1 MCRDL
6 PGGQSFGIQRQHDL
20 IDPGPPA
27 RSRGTSISTC
37 PVASVRTVFGGV
49 PLRILVESR
58 SSEVRCFSRPRCSVI
73 YSFNAVSSTDRVNC
87 LRGPSGP
94 GEGQTSR
101 ASRTSSSCALL
112 GRGIR
117 FLLFEVTSV
126 NVVIT
131 PPSPLIFSQRVGA
144 GNTVSGTVPWLH
156 LLLLV

>member
-49 PLRILVESR
+49 PLRILVESG
-58 SSEVRCFSRPRCSVI
+58 SSEAR
-73 YSFNAVSSTDRVNC
+73 
-87 LRGPSGP
+87 
-94 GEGQTSR
+94 QTSR

-112 GRGIR
+112 RRGIR
-117 FLLFEVTSV
+117 S
-126 NVVIT
+126 

-144 GNTVSGTVPWLH
+144 GNTVSGTVPWLD
-156 LLLLV
+156 LLLLVGQRYAR